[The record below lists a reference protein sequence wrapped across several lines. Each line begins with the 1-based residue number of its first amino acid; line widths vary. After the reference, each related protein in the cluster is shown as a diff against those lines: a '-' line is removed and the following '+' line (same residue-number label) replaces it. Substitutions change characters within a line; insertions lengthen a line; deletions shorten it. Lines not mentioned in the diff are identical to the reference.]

1 MFYNIGH
8 VTHLTTN
15 LFLRFCLEES
25 DAPLYEYVAYDA
37 LFDLN
42 RDMDTGALE
51 KIGDFLNLFDHYDE
65 FLPEQHVRSAL
76 NNRRIRS
83 REEQFKIALKKEMKL
98 FPNRHVV
105 VKEILVSCRIV
116 RLPMT
121 RVMCEKIVDMMR
133 NRSEMIFTIK
143 DLHTI
148 LLNWFWYFMKEKRAV
163 FNICQV
169 LQSIPNSLYKL
180 RCLDEEKGTE
190 NGQPTKRLRMDNWPL
205 QTNIDLNVLR
215 CAVQSEMC
223 FTLRDDDF
231 QTSVS
236 PENQSR
242 NKLEWQFDLKDLN
255 IGYLISELEINYRYL
270 IENEQLLHKKFADD
284 CSLIVTVNLEVV
296 KRKSNMSD
304 ERIVEQMVRNTLAS
318 QFLNCDSVTDIILYV
333 HGGDCPQD
341 LFEIPLSK
349 KFTKIILVN
358 CSLRLVQALS
368 YYTEHV
374 CVHSDAYKFQKLQL
388 LPANVKELRL
398 TNLKFLNDYLLP
410 DNIEC
415 FALKNSVLSN
425 GSVLRINENI
435 RAIDVV
441 STPGHYSL
449 PKRTGLSDIVLPE
462 TDGCALEFV
471 HCIDN
476 SACLRMESV
485 EIDQEVTLPFTN
497 ISLIN
502 VSVSSRLVIAETM
515 EKIVINKC
523 SGLFDI
529 SNILLDY
536 KGKFN
541 RGMSLRYEMNK
552 GTSALEIRKFVFNNT
567 IKIREDVSTL
577 ILDRIIVERN
587 SSLEVNTRCEKIVVN
602 GCYARI
608 ILSNIINL
616 TNIDLSTYGVDDL
629 VLVFPRCLDTVKILK
644 IRYNYVNTCVLE
656 KLVKTCRNMERFHLW
671 HSLQEMS
678 ENAGTY
684 MLGSIDSCDG
694 MPHEVAYPLEPHNNT
709 HSRTTS
715 NSQHIHWKRN
725 TKINEFLCSVLA
737 EHANTNIYEMELSGF
752 AITYDNFH
760 QIHLHYLLERLVLC
774 PYWLLSAIFQHSF
787 PMLKYLKLCQGYE
800 QETDM
805 TRIKDPSN
813 AYLSTFHQLETFIS
827 TNYIFG
833 DPQFLLSLPKNLKN
847 LELPLYEF
855 EDELLTEIVR
865 DKLRIR
871 RLVIHHPN
879 FGEELFEN
887 NKINEASTL
896 AEMVRTLCEYL
907 EFTSLDFFAYKSG
920 HVIYYLDPIS
930 LKIIEST
937 NETADLNE

>member
-8 VTHLTTN
+8 VAHSTTN
-15 LFLRFCLEES
+15 LFLRFCLEEG
-25 DAPLYEYVAYDA
+25 DAPLYEYVTYDA

-65 FLPEQHVRSAL
+65 FLPEKRVRSVL

-83 REEQFKIALKKEMKL
+83 REEQFEIALKKEVKL
-98 FPNRHVV
+98 FPNRRVV
-105 VKEILVSCRIV
+105 VNEILVSCRIV
-116 RLPMT
+116 KLPMT
-121 RVMCEKIVDMMR
+121 RDMCEKIVDMMR
-133 NRSEMIFTIK
+133 NRSEVIFTIK

-148 LLNWFWYFMKEKRAV
+148 LLNWFWYFRKEKRAV

-180 RCLDEEKGTE
+180 QCLDEEKGTE
-190 NGQPTKRLRMDNWPL
+190 NSQPTKRLRMDNWTW
-205 QTNIDLNVLR
+205 QANIDFNVLR
-215 CAVQSEMC
+215 CAVQSEIC
-223 FTLRDDDF
+223 FILRDDDF
-231 QTSVS
+231 QTPVS
-236 PENQSR
+236 PENQNH

-255 IGYLISELEINYRYL
+255 VGYLISELEINYRYL
-270 IENEQLLHKKFADD
+270 IENEQLLYRKFADD
-284 CSLIVTVNLEVV
+284 CSLVVTVNLEVV
-296 KRKSNMSD
+296 KRKSNMFD

-318 QFLNCDSVTDIILYV
+318 QFLNCGSVTDIILYV
-333 HGGDCPQD
+333 RGSDCPPD
-341 LFEIPLSK
+341 LFKIPLSK

-368 YYTEHV
+368 CYTEHV

-398 TNLKFLNDYLLP
+398 SNLKILNDYFLP
-410 DNIEC
+410 DNIEY
-415 FALKNSVLSN
+415 FTLKNSVLSN

-449 PKRTGLSDIVLPE
+449 PKRTGLSDIVLLE
-462 TDGCALEFV
+462 TDGCAFEFT
-471 HCIDN
+471 HNIDN
-476 SACLRMESV
+476 GTCLRMRDV
-485 EIDQEVTLPFTN
+485 KIDQEVTLPFKN
-497 ISLIN
+497 ISLID
-502 VSVSSRLVIAETM
+502 VSVSSRLVIAETADN
-515 EKIVINKC
+515 IVINKC

-536 KGKFN
+536 KGKFDK
-541 RGMSLRYEMNK
+541 GMSLRYEMNK
-552 GTSALEIRKFVFNNT
+552 GASALEIRKLVFNNT
-567 IKIREDVSTL
+567 VKIREDVSTL
-577 ILDRIIVERN
+577 VLDRIIAAKD
-587 SSLEVNTRCEKIVVN
+587 SSLEVNTRCEKIVIN
-602 GCYARI
+602 GCYLRI
-608 ILSNIINL
+608 ILSNLINL
-616 TNIDLSTYGVDDL
+616 TNIDLSTYGVGGL
-629 VLVFPRCLDTVKILK
+629 VLVCPRCLDRVKILK
-644 IRYNYVNTCVLE
+644 VQYDHSGTKALE
-656 KLVKTCRNMERFHLW
+656 QLIKKCRNMERFHLW
-671 HSLQEMS
+671 HSLQVMS
-678 ENAGTY
+678 ENTGAH

-694 MPHEVAYPLEPHNNT
+694 MPHEVAYHLEPQNNT

-715 NSQHIHWKRN
+715 NSQHIHWRSN

-737 EHANTNIYEMELSGF
+737 EHTNTNIYEMELSGF

-760 QIHLHYLLERLVLC
+760 QIYLHYLLERLVLC
-774 PYWLLSAIFQHSF
+774 SYLLLSAIFQHSF

-800 QETDM
+800 QKTDM

-827 TNYIFG
+827 TNYIFV

-855 EDELLTEIVR
+855 EDELPTEIMR

-871 RLVIHHPN
+871 KLVIRHPN

-887 NKINEASTL
+887 NKIKEASTL
-896 AEMVRTLCEYL
+896 AKMVRTLCEYL

-937 NETADLNE
+937 NETVDLNE